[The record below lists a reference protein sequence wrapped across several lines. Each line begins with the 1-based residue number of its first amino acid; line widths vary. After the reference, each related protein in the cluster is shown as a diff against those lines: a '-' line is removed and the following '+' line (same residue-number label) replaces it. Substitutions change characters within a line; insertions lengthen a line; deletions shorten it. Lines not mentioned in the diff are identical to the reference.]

1 MTGDGESLMNHYVIG
16 DKHAELVLEC
26 LSHIVTVYGQHV
38 IVLQYLHHVRDLV
51 CYIAFHYI
59 VVLMSVCMVLLL
71 VLSTLT
77 LLQVWRLRGN
87 IIRTAPCWVV

>member
-1 MTGDGESLMNHYVIG
+1 MSGFVLVTGDGESLMNHYVLG

-51 CYIAFHYI
+51 CYIILQCI
-59 VVLMSVCMVLLL
+59 VLLLSAGTVLLL

-77 LLQVWRLRGN
+77 LLQTWKIALLLV
-87 IIRTAPCWVV
+87 C